1 MMAAAAAVG
10 GSAAAAAGTV
20 GGAAAGS
27 DAAAAATVLPFGR
40 EALYSLRY
48 HGDLVLGGTVCPT
61 ELDEMRYFLLESLA
75 AVTGVSNG
83 WKLQIVGGGR
93 RSSAV
98 HDVDYLV
105 GHETDD
111 SLVVGIVGKLYN
123 RMVAAGRVVSEEEG
137 FCRVQ
142 RDRMAVYKVKARN
155 DVLLGR

>member
-1 MMAAAAAVG
+1 
-10 GSAAAAAGTV
+10 
-20 GGAAAGS
+20 
-27 DAAAAATVLPFGR
+27 
-40 EALYSLRY
+40 
-48 HGDLVLGGTVCPT
+48 
-61 ELDEMRYFLLESLA
+61 MRCFLLESLA

-111 SLVVGIVGKLYN
+111 SLLVGLVGKLYCS
-123 RMVAAGRVVSEEEG
+123 MVAAGRVVSEEEG

-142 RDRMAVYKVKARN
+142 RDRMATYKEKARN